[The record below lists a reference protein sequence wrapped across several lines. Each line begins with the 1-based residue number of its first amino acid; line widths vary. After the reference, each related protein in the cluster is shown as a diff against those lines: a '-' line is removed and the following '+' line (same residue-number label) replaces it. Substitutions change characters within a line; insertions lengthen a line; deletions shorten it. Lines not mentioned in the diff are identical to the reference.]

1 MKRRFK
7 RGKDPRINAKT
18 FSFRHY
24 LASLLVI
31 FFTCSTSVLIYA
43 SQRRE
48 WVQVDNIYVILS
60 MLTYIMILAVLALAM
75 MVLVR
80 RYYIMRPIHRLRDAA
95 RRVAQGDFTVRIPP
109 YRRDGKKDEFE
120 VLYEDFNAMT
130 AELASTEILKNDFV
144 SNVSHEL
151 KTPLAVIQNYATILQ
166 GGDLTEAE
174 RQLYADRIAAA
185 SERLTV
191 LVTNI
196 LQLSRLENQKIVLN
210 PACYNLSEQLSR
222 CAVGFEQ
229 IWEEKEIE
237 LNADFDQTI
246 TLETDERLLDIVWN
260 NLISNA
266 LKFTPR
272 GGTVHL
278 SAVREGGDVL
288 VRVADTGCG
297 ISPQEC
303 SRIFE
308 KFYQAESSRAVQ
320 GNGLGLAMVRQIM
333 ELVGGTVTVE
343 STPGTGSTFTVRL
356 RAAD

>member
-1 MKRRFK
+1 MKK
-7 RGKDPRINAKT
+7 RIRQEKDPRINTKAFT
-18 FSFRHY
+18 FRHY
-24 LASLLVI
+24 LASLLPI

-48 WVQVDNIYVILS
+48 WMRVDNIYVVLS
-60 MLTYIMILAVLALAM
+60 MLTYIMILAILAM
-75 MVLVR
+75 GVMRIFR
-80 RYYIMRPIHRLRDAA
+80 RHYIMRPIRRLRDAA

-174 RQLYADRIAAA
+174 RQLYTDRIAAA

-210 PACYNLSEQLSR
+210 PARYNLSEQLSR

-229 IWEEKEIE
+229 LWEEKEIE

-246 TLETDERLLDIVWN
+246 TLETDEKLLDIVWN

-266 LKFTPR
+266 LKFTPQ

-343 STPGTGSTFTVRL
+343 STPGAGSTFTVRL